1 MAKKQEINQIE
12 QILSAKKK
20 KFPVLP
26 TFSLAV
32 VLLIGAIFYF
42 DFFNLFGEEIKEI
55 EYKNNYV
62 VVEKGNMATTL
73 TSSGT
78 AKEGSL
84 SNLYANSSAEVT
96 NVFFEVGDD
105 VEMGDI
111 IISFDDES
119 AIRNLEIAK
128 SNLSQAKLTLEEL
141 ENSPTES
148 EKLSSSQ
155 AVKSAEQQVEIS
167 NQQLQNAKINLENL
181 LEPLDSSLNSANAN
195 LISAQTALVN
205 AKNAIDNSFVDLLD
219 AQKTY
224 CETRL
229 TDPQFEDQ
237 KAPVCSS
244 AALPISEANVSRLL
258 GDIKS
263 ENDPTTTR
271 VSVTKALLLANS
283 NYTNSLKSLNNAE
296 SNLKTSQANYDAIV
310 SPSKNDISQA
320 ETAVRVAES
329 SLETS
334 KISLESALQ
343 NQKDVMDGASEYQIL
358 RQKESVYSAELA
370 VQENQNIVDLLQVK
384 APREGVIGQINV
396 SVGDKV
402 SAGTLLGIV
411 SDITSISV
419 DLSISESDLDGIK
432 EGLLGLAIFDSIPDQ
447 PYIVRVT
454 NLSIIPNINQ
464 GIVSYP
470 VKADILTTRE
480 IAAALPELAKY
491 ASGIDLGSSLSG
503 FLPSSP
509 GAQVPNS
516 RPNFDPSNLDI
527 DCLRNSLG
535 EDFEISDISPETIMK
550 IRESGCIEE
559 SDAPSLDLSSGG
571 IFNLIQQFSP
581 SSLPVAGMGGN
592 VILIKDLKEDL
603 ILVPSKAI
611 KRKGRDS
618 YVIKSSGD
626 IEEEVVVE
634 LGETDGSRTS
644 ILSGLNE
651 GDVVII
657 KSEIIDK
664 DEVMKNSKDN
674 ENAKNQNPPPPNQP
688 KSSGFRNNA
697 GE

>member
-1 MAKKQEINQIE
+1 M
-12 QILSAKKK
+12 
-20 KFPVLP
+20 
-26 TFSLAV
+26 
-32 VLLIGAIFYF
+32 
-42 DFFNLFGEEIKEI
+42 
-55 EYKNNYV
+55 
-62 VVEKGNMATTL
+62 
-73 TSSGT
+73 
-78 AKEGSL
+78 
-84 SNLYANSSAEVT
+84 
-96 NVFFEVGDD
+96 
-105 VEMGDI
+105 
-111 IISFDDES
+111 
-119 AIRNLEIAK
+119 
-128 SNLSQAKLTLEEL
+128 
-141 ENSPTES
+141 
-148 EKLSSSQ
+148 
-155 AVKSAEQQVEIS
+155 
-167 NQQLQNAKINLENL
+167 
-181 LEPLDSSLNSANAN
+181 EPLDSSLNSANAN
-195 LISAQTALVN
+195 LISSQSALVN
-205 AKNAIDNSFVDLLD
+205 AKNAIDNSYVDLLD

-237 KAPVCSS
+237 KAPVCTSD
-244 AALPISEANVSRLL
+244 ALPISEANVSKLL
-258 GDIKS
+258 EDIKS
-263 ENDPTTTR
+263 ENDPTVTR

-283 NYTNSLKSLNNAE
+283 NYSNSLKTLDNAE
-296 SNLKTSQANYDAIV
+296 SNLKTSQANYEAII

-334 KISLESALQ
+334 KISLKSALQ
-343 NQKDVMDGASEYQIL
+343 NQNDVMDGASEYQIL
-358 RQKESVYSAELA
+358 RQRESVYAAELT

-480 IAAALPELAKY
+480 IAAALPELARY
-491 ASGIDLGSSLSG
+491 ASGIDLGSSLSS

-509 GAQVPNS
+509 AVQSPNS
-516 RPNFDPSNLDI
+516 MPNFDPSNLDI
-527 DCLRNSLG
+527 ECLRKSLG
-535 EDFEISDISPETIMK
+535 EDFEISEISPETIIK
-550 IRESGCIEE
+550 IRESGCIEA
-559 SDAPSLDLSSGG
+559 SGTPSIDLSSGG

-592 VILIKDLKEDL
+592 VILIKDIKEDL

-618 YVIKSSGD
+618 YVIKSLD
-626 IEEEVVVE
+626 NVEEEVVVK

-644 ILSGLNE
+644 ILRGLNE

-664 DEVMKNSKDN
+664 DKLIDNFKDN
-674 ENAKNQNPPPPNQP
+674 ESTKNQNPPPPNQP

>member
-1 MAKKQEINQIE
+1 M
-12 QILSAKKK
+12 
-20 KFPVLP
+20 
-26 TFSLAV
+26 
-32 VLLIGAIFYF
+32 
-42 DFFNLFGEEIKEI
+42 
-55 EYKNNYV
+55 
-62 VVEKGNMATTL
+62 
-73 TSSGT
+73 
-78 AKEGSL
+78 
-84 SNLYANSSAEVT
+84 
-96 NVFFEVGDD
+96 
-105 VEMGDI
+105 
-111 IISFDDES
+111 
-119 AIRNLEIAK
+119 
-128 SNLSQAKLTLEEL
+128 
-141 ENSPTES
+141 
-148 EKLSSSQ
+148 
-155 AVKSAEQQVEIS
+155 
-167 NQQLQNAKINLENL
+167 
-181 LEPLDSSLNSANAN
+181 EPLDSSLNSANAN
-195 LISAQTALVN
+195 LISSQSALVN
-205 AKNAIDNSFVDLLD
+205 AKNAIDNSYVDLLD

-237 KAPVCSS
+237 KAPVCTSE
-244 AALPISEANVSRLL
+244 ALPISEANVSKLL
-258 GDIKS
+258 EDIKS
-263 ENDPTTTR
+263 ENDPTATR

-283 NYTNSLKSLNNAE
+283 NYSNSLKTLDNAE
-296 SNLKTSQANYDAIV
+296 SNLKTSQANYEAII

-334 KISLESALQ
+334 KISLKSALQ
-343 NQKDVMDGASEYQIL
+343 NQNDVMDGASEYQIL
-358 RQKESVYSAELA
+358 RQRESVYAAELT

-480 IAAALPELAKY
+480 IAAALPELARY
-491 ASGIDLGSSLSG
+491 ASGIDLGSSLSS

-509 GAQVPNS
+509 AVQSPNS
-516 RPNFDPSNLDI
+516 MPNFDPSNLDI
-527 DCLRNSLG
+527 ECLRKSLG
-535 EDFEISDISPETIMK
+535 EDFEISEISPETIIK
-550 IRESGCIEE
+550 IRESGCIEA
-559 SDAPSLDLSSGG
+559 SGTPSIDLSSGG

-618 YVIKSSGD
+618 YVIKSLGD
-626 IEEEVVVE
+626 VEEEVVVK

-644 ILSGLNE
+644 ILSGLSE

-664 DEVMKNSKDN
+664 DKLIDNFKDN
-674 ENAKNQNPPPPNQP
+674 ESTKNQNPPPPNKP

>member
-12 QILSAKKK
+12 QILSAKKR
-20 KFPVLP
+20 KFPVLRI
-26 TFSLAV
+26 FSVVA

-42 DFFNLFGEEIKEI
+42 DFFNLFGEEIEEI

-96 NVFFEVGDD
+96 NVYFEVGDD
-105 VEMGDI
+105 VNKGDI
-111 IISFDDES
+111 IISFDDEA

-148 EKLSSSQ
+148 EKLSSNQ

-181 LEPLDSSLNSANAN
+181 LEPLDSSLNSAYAN
-195 LISAQTALVN
+195 LISSQSALVN
-205 AKNAIDNSFVDLLD
+205 AKNAIDNSYVDLLD

-237 KAPVCSS
+237 KVPVCSS
-244 AALPISEANVSRLL
+244 DALPISEVNVSKLL
-258 GDIKS
+258 DDIKS
-263 ENDPTTTR
+263 ENDPTVTR

-283 NYTNSLKSLNNAE
+283 NYSNSLKTLDNAE
-296 SNLKTSQANYDAIV
+296 SNLKTSQANYDAII

-320 ETAVRVAES
+320 ETAVRVAEA

-334 KISLESALQ
+334 KISLKSSLQ
-343 NQKDVMDGASEYQIL
+343 NQNDVMDGASEYQIL
-358 RQKESVYSAELA
+358 RQRESVYATELT

-432 EGLLGLAIFDSIPDQ
+432 EGLIGLAIFDSIPDQ

-480 IAAALPELAKY
+480 IASALPELARY

-509 GAQVPNS
+509 IDQASNLM
-516 RPNFDPSNLDI
+516 PNFDPSNLDI
-527 DCLRNSLG
+527 DCLRKSLG

-550 IRESGCIEE
+550 IRESGCLKS
-559 SDAPSLDLSSGG
+559 SDAPSIDLSSGG
-571 IFNLIQQFSP
+571 IFDLIQQFSP

-626 IEEEVVVE
+626 IEEEVVVK

-651 GDVVII
+651 GDIVII
-657 KSEIIDK
+657 KSEIIDRDK
-664 DEVMKNSKDN
+664 LIDNFKDN
-674 ENAKNQNPPPPNQP
+674 ESTKNQNPPPPNQP